1 MDAQQVMNIIPDHW
15 SITAI
20 STALQTMFK
29 ATVHQVSKVYSII
42 VLVLMKNNRYSF
54 QRRMTSI
61 ERSLE
66 EADNLSIKF
75 QELQSSKDK
84 IIVERNRY
92 VGFSH

>member
-1 MDAQQVMNIIPDHW
+1 M
-15 SITAI
+15 
-20 STALQTMFK
+20 LLF
-29 ATVHQVSKVYSII
+29 
-42 VLVLMKNNRYSF
+42 SF

-84 IIVERNRY
+84 IIVEKDRY
-92 VGFSH
+92 VGLSSSFAVRYKKLFAQADLSNVY